1 MRKGKLGLLA
11 LMLAAGMG
19 LLSGCGQVDETV
31 LNSEADTTV
40 NIAVPYATATP
51 LPEYLDVP
59 DPVVIDSNGNVTVND
74 STLLTSHLL
83 ADEKESDSA
92 YRTLSLGDT
101 GLAVQSLQHAAFGA
115 GVLHRRRVRHLTTRP
130 RRRRCKP
137 L

>member
-74 STLLTSHLL
+74 STLLTSHHSLTR
-83 ADEKESDSA
+83 ESDSA
-92 YRTLSLGDT
+92 YRGYSER
-101 GLAVQSLQHAAFGA
+101 LQADA
-115 GVLHRRRVRHLTTRP
+115 GETSGEQQKNKSHTSG
-130 RRRRCKP
+130 
-137 L
+137 